1 MKEVPAEY
9 IQKRHQETAL
19 LQFPR
24 TQEMLTPNCKGKK
37 EEEVSVE
44 VHKS

>member
-1 MKEVPAEY
+1 MKKVPAEY

-19 LQFPR
+19 LQFLR
-24 TQEMLTPNCKGKK
+24 TQEMLTPNCKEKK
-37 EEEVSVE
+37 KVSVE